1 MLKKNK
7 WNKNIYFFLTKK
19 IIKQNIK
26 VIRRHLV
33 SEKEKQKTNY
43 QMSVP
48 LKGKKKGR
56 MCLFLIS
63 KRCN

>member
-1 MLKKNK
+1 MEQKY
-7 WNKNIYFFLTKK
+7 IFFLTKK

-48 LKGKKKGR
+48 LKGKKKGKN
-56 MCLFLIS
+56 MSVFNLKTL
-63 KRCN
+63 